1 MISATLSARS
11 IAFAP
16 TRMSAHTA
24 VSLVPK
30 TRATRA
36 ARRRR
41 APRPLRPTGETSV
54 SAPEGTTAGSN
65 PDDENGFPK
74 MFPSD
79 IPLVPEH
86 AAAPFCVCCPYFS
99 W

>member
-1 MISATLSARS
+1 MGPRVRGVRHAADARHGH
-11 IAFAP
+11 FD
-16 TRMSAHTA
+16 
-24 VSLVPK
+24 LD
-30 TRATRA
+30 
-36 ARRRR
+36 
-41 APRPLRPTGETSV
+41 GETSV

>member
-1 MISATLSARS
+1 MGPRVRGVPHAADARHGHFDLLAKR
-11 IAFAP
+11 AF
-16 TRMSAHTA
+16 
-24 VSLVPK
+24 
-30 TRATRA
+30 
-36 ARRRR
+36 
-41 APRPLRPTGETSV
+41 PL
-54 SAPEGTTAGSN
+54 APEGTTAGSN

-99 W
+99 WRH